1 MISRKNHFFVSK
13 KTLFTQ
19 EEQETNKGRCLVATA
34 FLLAA
39 FVILLSRIGYLQII
53 KGEDLAAKSEK
64 NRLRTVRLIPPRGDI
79 VDRKGRLMAGT
90 RPCFDI
96 CLLREEAKD
105 IEGLIR
111 ELVVL
116 LDVTESDLRAR
127 LVQGMRQPSY
137 MPVIL
142 KRDVDWETL
151 SRVEARL
158 HTLPGI
164 AVDVVPG
171 RYYPEG
177 AVAPH
182 LVGYLGEVTG
192 EDLEAGRY
200 ANAYAGDLVGKN
212 GAELRWNEDLAGRAG
227 RRWVEVDAK
236 GRYMKFL
243 REESPLRGNDLHLT
257 IDIDL
262 QKAAEDAL
270 AGKVGAV
277 VALDPRSGAV
287 RALVSTPGF
296 DPAVLSNGITTE
308 EWKALNDPLFKPL
321 YNRALQGGFAP
332 GSTFK
337 IVMAAAGLE
346 EKLVDEH
353 SSTYCSS
360 SFRFGNR
367 SYRCWNH
374 NGHGTVDLHKA
385 LVESC
390 DVYFYQLG
398 LRLGVDRIARY
409 AHAFGLGSPTGID
422 LPGEKGGL
430 IASTA
435 WKKEHLKEK
444 WYEGETLSI
453 AIGQGYTVVTPIQ
466 MARLIAAVGNGGIL
480 YRPHV
485 LGKLVEP
492 GGRPIQSSSPEVQG
506 TVGVSKKNLSLVASA
521 LQGVVEDPRGTGKAC
536 RLPNATVAGKTGT
549 AQVVKQAIRRQD
561 EKMAWQFRDHAWFVA
576 YAPVDD
582 PQLAVA
588 VLVEHGGHGGSA
600 AAPVALK
607 VFERWFQIQSP
618 APVPSVERSASC
630 MGGGGHA

>member
-1 MISRKNHFFVSK
+1 MTSQKNHSLVSK
-13 KTLFTQ
+13 KTLFTK
-19 EEQETNKGRCLVATA
+19 EEQEINKRRCLVAAA
-34 FLLAA
+34 FLVAA
-39 FVILLSRIGYLQII
+39 FVILLIRIGYLQVI
-53 KGEDLAAKSEK
+53 KGEDLAAKSER

-79 VDRKGRLMAGT
+79 VDRKGRLMVGT

-96 CLLREEAKD
+96 CLLREEARD

-111 ELVVL
+111 ELAVL
-116 LDVTESDLRAR
+116 LDVTESDLRASII
-127 LVQGMRQPSY
+127 QGMKQPSY

-158 HTLPGI
+158 HNLPGI
-164 AVDVVPG
+164 AVEVVPG

-177 AVAPH
+177 PVASH
-182 LVGYLGEVTG
+182 LLGYLGEVTG
-192 EDLEAGRY
+192 EDLDAGRY
-200 ANAYAGDLVGKN
+200 PNAYAGDLVGKN
-212 GAELRWNEDLAGRAG
+212 GAELQWNEDLAGRAG

-243 REESPLRGNDLHLT
+243 REEPPIRGNDLHLT
-257 IDIDL
+257 VDLDL
-262 QKAAEDAL
+262 QKAAEEAL
-270 AGKVGAV
+270 AGQVGAV

-296 DPAVLSNGITTE
+296 DPAVLSRGVTKE
-308 EWKALNDPLFKPL
+308 EWKALNDSLLKPL

-353 SSTYCSS
+353 STIYCPG
-360 SFRFGNR
+360 SFWFGNR
-367 SYRCWNH
+367 SYRCWNR
-374 NGHGTVDLHKA
+374 NGHGTVTLYKA

-390 DVYFYQLG
+390 DVYFYHLG

-409 AHAFGLGSPTGID
+409 AHAFGLGAPTGID
-422 LPGEKGGL
+422 LPDEKGGTV
-430 IASTA
+430 ASTA
-435 WKKEHLKEK
+435 WKRERFKEK
-444 WYEGETLSI
+444 WYEGETVSI

-485 LGKLVEP
+485 FSRLVDPE
-492 GGRPIQSSSPEVQG
+492 GRPVRSSSPEVQG

-521 LQGVVEDPRGTGKAC
+521 LQGVVGDPRGTGKAC
-536 RLPNATVAGKTGT
+536 RLPKVAVAGKTGT
-549 AQVVKQAIRRQD
+549 AQVVKQAKRRQD
-561 EKMAWQFRDHAWFVA
+561 EKMPWQFRDHAWFVA
-576 YAPVDD
+576 YAPVED

-600 AAPVALK
+600 AAPIARK

-618 APVPSVERSASC
+618 APVPAVERSASRAC
-630 MGGGGHA
+630 GCGHA